1 MSDAADTPAPA
12 APLPAANSHLVGHA
26 AAERALA
33 AAFQSGR
40 MPPAWLISGPAGI
53 GKATLAYRFAR
64 WLLAGGPAGGGLFGD
79 ATPGLALDPGDRTF
93 RQVAAGGHPDMFV
106 MTRRLDPEKG
116 KMPSEIPVKQA
127 REAIEFMR
135 LTPGLGG
142 WRVCLVDSVDELNR
156 SGANALLK
164 IVEEPPA
171 RAVFLLVAHAPQLVA
186 PTIRSRC
193 RKLPLAPLAEAEVQ
207 ALVARYRP
215 GLAAEDAALLAR
227 LADGSI
233 GRALALAEAGGLE
246 LHRELEGVL
255 ATLPALAP
263 GAADVLAERAG
274 KSEAVADTLRDLLLL
289 QIARAVRGG
298 EGPLAPLAAGRLD
311 RWAAL
316 WDNTRRLFD
325 RAEAQ
330 SLDRKQAM
338 LEILYDL
345 QAAAA

>member
-1 MSDAADTPAPA
+1 VSDAAASAPGTLAPA
-12 APLPAANSHLVGHA
+12 ANPDLLGHA
-26 AAERALA
+26 AAERALV
-33 AAFQSGR
+33 AAFRSGR
-40 MPPAWLISGPAGI
+40 MPPAWLVSGPAGI

-79 ATPGLALDPGDRTF
+79 DTASLALDPADRTF
-93 RQVAAGGHPDMFV
+93 RLVAAGGHPDLFV
-106 MTRRLDPEKG
+106 VMRRPDPEKG
-116 KMPSEIPVKQA
+116 RMPSEIPVKHA
-127 REAIEFMR
+127 REAIDFMR

-142 WRVCLVDSVDELNR
+142 WRVCIVDSVDELNR

-164 IVEEPPA
+164 IVEEPPP

-193 RKLPLAPLAEAEVQ
+193 RKLPLAPLADADVRK
-207 ALVARYRP
+207 LVARHRP
-215 GLAAEDAALLAR
+215 DLPAEDAAR
-227 LADGSI
+227 LAALAEGSI
-233 GRALALAEAGGLE
+233 GRALALAEAGGLD
-246 LHRELEGVL
+246 LHRELEALL
-255 ATLPALAP
+255 AGLPALAP

-274 KSEAVADTLRDLLLL
+274 KSEAAAGTLRDLLLRE
-289 QIARAVRGG
+289 IALAVKGG
-298 EGPLAPLAAGRLD
+298 KGALAPLAAGRLD